1 MIYDITPI
9 TFNQLDLLS
18 AGHPQGGFQQTGHM
32 AHLAEPDVDAT
43 DLIGVTRNGVL
54 SAGCLIAWTRGR
66 LGLEGSIWLGPLCAL
81 DDPKL
86 LEHMTRG
93 IRLAARRRHAVSVTC
108 WPNIEYQRHDAA
120 GNPIGV
126 PDTMILD
133 AYRSCGWRHQGFDT
147 GYGKV
152 VNRWNWI
159 RTFDGIKDEKT
170 LLASYKPRT
179 RWSVNRAKTSGV
191 QIRELAADDLG
202 MFASI
207 EQKTARRRGFTAR
220 DENYYR
226 RFKETFGSR
235 AHFMLAEIHAGELL
249 TRLTAEYD
257 KLAERLDLLRTQYE
271 NHPTSRIKRQEDDI
285 TRNLTAMEH
294 RLNEARAL
302 ASRGSVIPAACALF
316 VEHRRE
322 IVYLTAGALPEYRSY
337 QAPALLVHEGML
349 RLCVNRSR
357 MPRFNMY
364 GITGVFN
371 DPDDEGRGVLEFK
384 QGFDGHAEELAG
396 AFILPT
402 STIRYKLS
410 EAAHTIKLL
419 KEAGRR
425 RILLTKA
432 RKPRP
437 TSGSCTGSRPG
448 TTVWRRATYH
458 ACSADCW
465 PASANT
471 GKETPLARHDS
482 DERVINRREIK
493 NAIAEYLYGSGYPID
508 VDHMGDF
515 LFDDRMAETPEYEI
529 RLKGE

>member
-170 LLASYKPRT
+170 LFASYKPRT

-322 IVYLTAGALPEYRSY
+322 IVYLTAGALPEYRAY

-349 RLCVNRSR
+349 RLCVNSTQPR
-357 MPRFNMY
+357 RFNMY

-371 DPDDEGRGVLEFK
+371 DPDDEGCGVLEFK
-384 QGFDGHAEELAG
+384 QGFNGHAEELVG

-402 STIRYKLS
+402 STIRYKLV
-410 EAAHTIKLL
+410 EAVHAIKPL
-419 KEAGRR
+419 KKAGQTEDGR
-425 RILLTKA
+425 
-432 RKPRP
+432 
-437 TSGSCTGSRPG
+437 
-448 TTVWRRATYH
+448 
-458 ACSADCW
+458 
-465 PASANT
+465 
-471 GKETPLARHDS
+471 
-482 DERVINRREIK
+482 
-493 NAIAEYLYGSGYPID
+493 
-508 VDHMGDF
+508 
-515 LFDDRMAETPEYEI
+515 
-529 RLKGE
+529 